1 MTQHGAGEQY
11 VVLAAA
17 GATRITC
24 FSGVTI
30 PVLLRTEC
38 YSKALTAALG
48 LAPTPELLRDG
59 VLPHCV
65 FFIHEYALRT
75 VVGGNR
81 LMEDQVLHL
90 LFHAPSIRVVPAS
103 AGGAAAIGTDVA
115 LIQYAHEPPLVY
127 LANWVTASDT
137 ATVERCVCAFRRLHD
152 VALDNERSRD
162 LLMEYVAVY
171 DR

>member
-1 MTQHGAGEQY
+1 MTQHGAGEQL

-38 YSKALTAALG
+38 YSKALTAAQG
-48 LAPTPELLRDG
+48 IAPTPELLCDG

-127 LANWVTASDT
+127 LANWIVASDT
-137 ATVERCVCAFRRLHD
+137 ETVERCVHAFRRLHD
-152 VALDNERSRD
+152 VAFDNERSRD
-162 LLMEYVAVY
+162 VLMEYVAVY